1 LKANIVHRNLN
12 PCGGGE
18 RLSLAVMQAISD
30 IGIDFDITTLEK
42 PNVHR
47 IENSFGNKLA
57 AMIEKAS
64 NINILQSTLGKE
76 SEQPDIVEGK
86 KIRHYDLTINTH
98 SDAFPYYSHYLS
110 KKNSIVQCH
119 FPTAKCHIQSENED
133 YLKETKVGSVIR
145 KVIINDNTIAK
156 TNTTT
161 NTKTHNKEYF
171 QRLKDS
177 YYNLMRNSTVVTNSE
192 FSKKAILEEL
202 GIEALVLSPP
212 VDIERFRNRA
222 LISKHREDIVL
233 VLSRIVPYKKI
244 ENAVAVAKILKGNN
258 IGKGMKIIGNLY
270 DDDFVVGNY
279 YSQLLQMVKEYN
291 LEDYVSFE
299 INVNF
304 EKIIDIMRHAKVY
317 LHTMSGESFGI
328 STVEAMSAGL
338 TPVVPKVGGHTE
350 FVPHKYQFDTLEKAS
365 EIISSAFNVPYSE
378 RIQISNSVK
387 KFSISNYTITFQRLV
402 NSLFN

>member
-18 RLSLAVMQAISD
+18 RLSIAVMQAISD
-30 IGIDFDITTLEK
+30 MGIDFDITTLEK

-64 NINILQSTLGKE
+64 NINILQSTLGKK
-76 SEQPDIVEGK
+76 SEQSDIKGK

-98 SDAFPYYSHYLS
+98 GDALPYYSHYLS
-110 KKNSIVQCH
+110 KKNSIVHCH
-119 FPTAKCHIQSENED
+119 FPIAKRHIQSENED
-133 YLKETKVGSVIR
+133 YLKETKVGSVAR
-145 KVIINDNTIAK
+145 GMIINDNTIA
-156 TNTTT
+156 TT
-161 NTKTHNKEYF
+161 NSKTHNKEYF

-177 YYNLMRNSTVVTNSE
+177 YYNLMRNSMVVTNSE

-212 VDIERFRNRA
+212 VDVEPFRSRA
-222 LISKHREDIVL
+222 LISDHREDIVL

-244 ENAVAVAKILKGNN
+244 ENAVAVAKILKENN
-258 IGKGMKIIGNLY
+258 IGKSMKIIGNLY

-304 EKIIDIMRHAKVY
+304 EKIIEIMRHAKVY
-317 LHTMSGESFGI
+317 LHTMPGESFGI

-338 TPVVPKVGGHTE
+338 IPVVPNVGGHTE

-365 EIISSAFNVPYSE
+365 EIVSSAFNVLDSE
-378 RIQISNSVK
+378 RIQVSNSVK
-387 KFSISNYTITFQRLV
+387 EFSISNYTIAFQRLV
-402 NSLFN
+402 SSLFN